1 VRDGWAQFQSMKKR
15 KYKTVKHYH
24 ELGDLHE
31 LTFSCYRRITLL
43 TNTVICEK
51 LARTI
56 DAAGEDYRMPLVGF
70 VFMPEHVHLL
80 VRPLDDKPAISDY
93 LRDVK
98 QPVSVLQ
105 KKLLIEHKSRLLQRL
120 TVPTGADKGT
130 FRFWQEGPGYD
141 RNLQT
146 CPAVRS
152 SLNYLHENP
161 CRRKLVQAITDWRWS
176 SARFYVSDGKNID
189 LLLPMITPLPAEF
202 WNSEGF

>member
-1 VRDGWAQFQSMKKR
+1 MRKQ
-15 KYKTVKHYH
+15 KYKTIKHYH
-24 ELGDLHE
+24 EPGDLHE

-56 DAAGEDYRMPLVGF
+56 DAAGEKWRMPLVAF

-80 VRPLDDKPAISDY
+80 VRPLDDKAAIDDY
-93 LRDVK
+93 LREVK
-98 QPVSVLQ
+98 LPVSVFQ
-105 KKLLIEHKSRLLQRL
+105 KDLLVEHRSPLLKRL
-120 TVPTGADKGT
+120 TVPSGVDRGQ

-152 SLNYLHENP
+152 SLHYIHNNP
-161 CRRKLVQAITDWRWS
+161 CKRKLVQSITDWRWS
-176 SARFYVSDGKNID
+176 SARYYVSDGRDVDALIPK
-189 LLLPMITPLPAEF
+189 ITPLPAEF